1 MCCELTLTHFLVL
14 SCVLFSLGIY
24 GLLTRRNAVG
34 ILMSVELMFNAA
46 AINFVAFSKF
56 VAPEGLAGQI
66 FTIFIITI
74 AAAEAAVGLAIVM
87 LLYRNFKG
95 IEVDKI
101 NFMKW

>member
-1 MCCELTLTHFLVL
+1 MPEPSLLHFLIL
-14 SCVLFSLGIY
+14 AAVLFALGIF

-34 ILMSVELMFNAA
+34 VLMSIELMFNAA
-46 AINFVAFSKF
+46 AINFVAFTKY
-56 VAPEGLAGQI
+56 VAPQGIAGQV

-74 AAAEAAVGLAIVM
+74 AAAEAAVGLAIVI